1 MIIEFHNYLLP
12 FSLAILCT
20 LKDLKEGKYCSLFL
34 EIFIFVNKSVHPEQL
49 HIIIARPSQQ
59 SLCCKSC
66 HIDILLQQ
74 TLQFALVLCVSAC
87 NVLYLYTLD
96 TESLTGPQ
104 AIKKAVHHMFS
115 TRPLPAATVVHFK
128 VSGQGITLTDNKRQL
143 FFRRHYP
150 VATISYCGLDP
161 DDHRWSQKSDETG
174 MPISSK

>member
-1 MIIEFHNYLLP
+1 MTTDIDTYFDP
-12 FSLAILCT
+12 F
-20 LKDLKEGKYCSLFL
+20 
-34 EIFIFVNKSVHPEQL
+34 
-49 HIIIARPSQQ
+49 
-59 SLCCKSC
+59 
-66 HIDILLQQ
+66 
-74 TLQFALVLCVSAC
+74 FAAC

-96 TESLTGPQ
+96 TESLTGPH
-104 AIKKAVHHMFS
+104 AVKKTVHHMFS
-115 TRPLPAATVVHFK
+115 TRPLPTATVVHFK

>member
-1 MIIEFHNYLLP
+1 MTTDIHMYFYL
-12 FSLAILCT
+12 F
-20 LKDLKEGKYCSLFL
+20 
-34 EIFIFVNKSVHPEQL
+34 
-49 HIIIARPSQQ
+49 
-59 SLCCKSC
+59 
-66 HIDILLQQ
+66 
-74 TLQFALVLCVSAC
+74 FAAC

-96 TESLTGPQ
+96 TESLTGPH
-104 AIKKAVHHMFS
+104 AVKKAVHQMFS
-115 TRPLPAATVVHFK
+115 TRPLPMATVVHFK